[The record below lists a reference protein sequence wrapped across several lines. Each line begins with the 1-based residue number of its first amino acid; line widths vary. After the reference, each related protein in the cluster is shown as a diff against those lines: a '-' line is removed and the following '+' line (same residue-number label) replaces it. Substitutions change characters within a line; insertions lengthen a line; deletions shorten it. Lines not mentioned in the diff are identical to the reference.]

1 MDMDE
6 YITLNY
12 TKLRNK
18 VKAVTKNHQNSDD
31 LFNDL
36 LLTLLDKPAEYKQ
49 DLIEKNKVEHWLMAS
64 AKLQFASKTSPFF
77 YQYKKFNMETSE
89 VYENTAVVD
98 EEREDMSKQV
108 IDFITSQ
115 LDLYYTVYEKTLT
128 TEHLIHNKSYS
139 EIGREYNINRRYVSE
154 TITPVKEELF
164 KKIKEIWNI

>member
-1 MDMDE
+1 MDE
-6 YITLNY
+6 YIRINY
-12 TKLRNK
+12 QKLRNK

-36 LLTLLDKPAEYKQ
+36 LMNLLEKPAEYRQ
-49 DLIEKNKVEHWLMAS
+49 DLVDKNKVEHWIMAS

-98 EEREDMSKQV
+98 DEREDVSREV
-108 IDFITSQ
+108 INFITSQ

-139 EIGREYNINRRYVSE
+139 EIGREYKINRRYVSE
-154 TITPVKEELF
+154 TVTPVKEELF
-164 KKIKEIWNI
+164 RKVKERWNI

>member
-1 MDMDE
+1 MDE

-128 TEHLIHNKSYS
+128 IVHLINNKSYS